1 MRRIRYMLWPAGIVI
16 GLAAESAEFGFRG
29 GWLADLLVGWT
40 FIACGLIAW
49 GRRPESRTGALTAA
63 TGFAW
68 FLPNFAAGDGLLS
81 LAAAN
86 TLFWHR
92 GPLIHLVLTYPEG
105 RASSSL
111 VRSAVAVGY
120 AAALL
125 YPVSHNDVATIAL
138 AGFVLVVSVLRYA
151 RSVGPARR
159 AHRVAMWATIAV
171 SLLLG
176 GEATIRLAA
185 PGVAP
190 NNDLLLA
197 YEVTLCAIAVGLT
210 VGLLVAPWRAAAV
223 TDLVVELGEARSGT
237 LRDELANALGDQSL
251 EVGYWLPEQRRFV
264 DAEGHPVDLPDPA
277 SERSITTVEREG
289 RPVAALVHDPAVL
302 ADPGLIDAVS
312 AAAKLAASN
321 ARLQADVRARQAEI
335 RVSRQRI
342 LEAGDEERRR
352 LERHLHMGAERRL
365 EELGQT
371 LADARASTNGPAA
384 DRITHAEERLAA
396 TRDELRRLARGLHPR
411 ELAEQGLAGALASLV
426 ADAPLPAELV
436 VPEGPIPPTV
446 AACAYFVCSE
456 ALANATKHARASSA
470 RVSVRRSGDDLRV
483 SVEDDGIGGA
493 DPGGSGLRGLADRV
507 ETLGGRLRVESPS
520 ASGTCVTAVIPLG
533 DAAR

>member
-1 MRRIRYMLWPAGIVI
+1 MRRIRYLLWPAGMVI
-16 GLAAESAEFGFRG
+16 GLAAESAGFGFRG
-29 GWLADLLVGWT
+29 GWLPDLLVGWT

-49 GRRPESRTGALTAA
+49 GRRPESRSGVFTAA

-68 FLPNFAAGDGLLS
+68 FLPNFAPGGGVLS

-92 GPLIHLVLTYPEG
+92 GPLIHLVITYPEG

-111 VRSAVAVGY
+111 VRSAVVVGY
-120 AAALL
+120 SAAML
-125 YPVSHNDVATIAL
+125 YTVSHNDAATIAL
-138 AGFVLVVSVLRYA
+138 AGFVLVVSVLRYT

-159 AHRVAMWATIAV
+159 AHRVAMWGTFAV

-185 PGVAP
+185 PSAAP
-190 NNDLLLA
+190 NGALLLA
-197 YEVTLCAIAVGLT
+197 YEATLCAIAIGLT
-210 VGLLVAPWRAAAV
+210 VGLLVAPWRTAAV
-223 TDLVVELGEARSGT
+223 TDLFVELGETRSGT
-237 LRDELANALGDQSL
+237 LREELANTLGDPSL

-264 DAEGHPVDLPDPA
+264 DAEGHPLDLPDPA
-277 SERSITTVEREG
+277 SGRSITTVDRDG
-289 RPVAALVHDPAVL
+289 GPVAVLVYDPAVL

-312 AAAKLAASN
+312 SAAKLAVSN
-321 ARLQADVRARQAEI
+321 ARLQADVRARQAQI
-335 RVSRQRI
+335 RASRQRI

-352 LERHLHMGAERRL
+352 LERHLHLGAERRL
-365 EELGQT
+365 EELGRT
-371 LADARASTNGPAA
+371 LSEARASMNGPAA
-384 DRITHAEERLAA
+384 DRITHAEERLET
-396 TRDELRRLARGLHPR
+396 TRDELRRLARGLHPP

-456 ALANATKHARASSA
+456 ALANTMKHAQASGA
-470 RVSVRRSGDDLRV
+470 RLSISRDDERITVSVK
-483 SVEDDGIGGA
+483 DDGVGGA
-493 DPGGSGLRGLADRV
+493 DPAGSGLRGLADRV
-507 ETLGGRLRVESPS
+507 ETLGGSFRVESSP

-533 DAAR
+533 SAAR